1 MQKQPQLGANI
12 ILHLTFSEAIKEHKS
27 LGTWQGEGLIAIE
40 EHSLFGGVAKRLDQ
54 IQHIKNT
61 CWLKVRHKWM
71 NYRLQL
77 SDANVKFVPRQT
89 DIPPLTP

>member
-27 LGTWQGEGLIAIE
+27 LGTWQGEGLIVIE

-54 IQHIKNT
+54 N
-61 CWLKVRHKWM
+61 
-71 NYRLQL
+71 
-77 SDANVKFVPRQT
+77 
-89 DIPPLTP
+89 

>member
-54 IQHIKNT
+54 N
-61 CWLKVRHKWM
+61 
-71 NYRLQL
+71 
-77 SDANVKFVPRQT
+77 
-89 DIPPLTP
+89 